1 MTAPAGSADPFG
13 TGPFQS
19 LLQALHLPSGD
30 DGSVSRRAILSVLL
44 AWVPLLV
51 LAQAQGLAIGT
62 GAASFLQDFAAYSRF
77 LVAVPLLVIAESQ
90 ARFWLRRT
98 LSHFIESGLIAPE
111 HDARFKELLT
121 STRRLLSSRIAL
133 VVIVVLAYVFT
144 LASAREWVQFGAA
157 NWTLLSG
164 PGEPRVVS
172 YAGWWRLL
180 VSQPLFMSLV
190 LTWLWRLFLWM
201 RCMRNI
207 AHMKVRI
214 VASHPDRA
222 GGLAFLGQSL
232 RGFPLL
238 ALALGT
244 AIAGTLANLVMHDAR
259 ASTSLTPVVVA
270 TVLFILFI
278 CAGPLLTFI
287 KPMREA
293 QDDAELT
300 YGALAT
306 SLGERFEDRWL
317 PRAETVGEDALQVA
331 DFSSTA
337 DLYSIVAKVDEMRPI
352 PIQIKDFIPLLAA
365 TFLPF
370 LPIILRQVSFGEL
383 VDVAKRMLM

>member
-1 MTAPAGSADPFG
+1 MTAGSADPFG

-19 LLQALHLPSGD
+19 LLHRLGLPAGTE
-30 DGSVSRRAILSVLL
+30 GATTRRAILSALV
-44 AWVPLLV
+44 AWVPLVV
-51 LAQAQGLAIGT
+51 LAQAQNLAIGT
-62 GAASFLQDFAAYSRF
+62 GAASLLQDFAAYSRF
-77 LVAVPLLVIAESQ
+77 LVAVPLMVIAESQ
-90 ARFWLRRT
+90 ARYWLQRT
-98 LSHFIESGLIAPE
+98 LGHFFDARLIAPE
-111 HDARFKELLT
+111 HHARFQDLLA
-121 STRRLLSSRIAL
+121 STRRLLSSRVVL
-133 VVIVVLAYVFT
+133 VVIVILAYALT

-157 NWTLLSG
+157 NWTLLSQE
-164 PGEPRVVS
+164 GEPRVVS

-190 LTWLWRLFLWM
+190 LTWLWRLLLWM
-201 RCMRNI
+201 RCMRTI

-214 VASHPDRA
+214 VASHPDKA
-222 GGLAFLGQSL
+222 GGLGFLGQSL
-232 RGFPLL
+232 RGFPIL

-244 AIAGTLANLVMHDAR
+244 AIAGTLANLVMHDER

-270 TVLFILFI
+270 TMVFILLI

-317 PRAETVGEDALQVA
+317 GKSGGLGDEALGVP

-337 DLYSIVAKVDEMRPI
+337 DLYSVAGKVDEMRPI
-352 PIQIKDFIPLLAA
+352 PIQLKDFIPLLAA
-365 TFLPF
+365 TVLPF
-370 LPIILRQVSFGEL
+370 LPILLRQVSFDEVL
-383 VDVAKRMLM
+383 TVAKRMLM